1 MSKFWN
7 DKKFLGISSFYTC
20 AAKLQSYD
28 RIFCHFAPFFAHLTP
43 SLCIPLLYQD
53 KIRALF
59 EIATAF
65 GHTIIL
71 RLEWMI
77 FFSSEWLMFSFFLIC
92 SFIRTKHPKTFC
104 SLGLEEF
111 HLRPCTISTETA
123 LKTSHFFYLRFSWQK
138 GLFQVQ
144 IIIFFWKTLLLQTL
158 NNITSA
164 CT

>member
-1 MSKFWN
+1 MSSKTTIIWQNFLSFW
-7 DKKFLGISSFYTC
+7 
-20 AAKLQSYD
+20 A
-28 RIFCHFAPFFAHLTP
+28 IFCPFDPLPLH
-43 SLCIPLLYQD
+43 PLLYHD
-53 KIRALF
+53 NIRALF